1 MKNIFIKTKKV
12 ILLILLA
19 SGSYFYSQVRIAN
32 STANSSAANSSA
44 FIDASSNPSYN
55 ATANVGK
62 GLLFPRT
69 DLTTFSAFSQGPF
82 GIGNNYPTFYDGFI
96 VFNTA
101 NSGIAGVGSTEGTLC
116 RGFWYYDNPSTTID
130 GGTWKPVRP
139 DLCSIVS
146 PTVTTLDCPGAI
158 LTGTLTEGVMA
169 SGVSVQVPYTGG
181 NGATYPAG
189 LPIASTGV
197 AGLTATLQGGTLAN
211 GNGNLTYTIAG
222 TPTSSGNATF
232 AISFGGQSCSFS
244 IPVVSNGPAVT
255 LNCTPVVEF
264 PTGNLNITQ
273 GVNLTNASNYSS
285 AFSYTVNVPG
295 SYPGQTIPSTGVL
308 GLTATLLA
316 GQTPTNVGTSS
327 TIVFFITGTALSTGI
342 ASFTF
347 TFGGQTCTFTRTVV
361 GGGGPVN
368 PGTVVMCGSS
378 KLWMTHNLGAD
389 MSANPNIPSA
399 QIQGAKYQWGQPN
412 AFVSQAGDQTPNP
425 IAMPF
430 YNANNSWGAIKTN
443 TDPCPAGF
451 RVPTD
456 AEWTNLVFGS
466 NPHIFL
472 GVFTDSPTN
481 FGGAIQYSCN
491 GNFLTFPYVGERG
504 MNNGA
509 IVGRGATGMYWKST
523 LGSGSNGLRFTT
535 GGPIIYNQ
543 IGELGNGYAV
553 RCISE

>member
-55 ATANVGK
+55 ATTNVGK

-116 RGFWYYDNPSTTID
+116 RGFWYYDNPSTTIN

-139 DLCSIVS
+139 DLCSTVS
-146 PTVTTLDCPGAI
+146 PVVTTLNCAGATT
-158 LTGTLTEGVMA
+158 TGTLTEGIAA
-169 SGVSVQVPYTGG
+169 SGVSVQVPYMGG

-189 LPIASTGV
+189 SPITSTGV
-197 AGLTATLQGGTLAN
+197 AGLTATLQAGTLAN
-211 GNGNLTYTIAG
+211 GNGSLTYTIVG
-222 TPTSSGNATF
+222 TPTSSGNAIF

-255 LNCTPVVEF
+255 LNCTPAVEF

-273 GVNLTNASNYSS
+273 GVNLTTASNYDTV
-285 AFSYTVNVPG
+285 FSYNVNIPG
-295 SYPGQTIPSTGVL
+295 NYPGQTIPSTGVL
-308 GLTATLLA
+308 GLTATLQA
-316 GQTPTNVGTSS
+316 GQTPTNVGASG
-327 TIVFFITGTALSTGI
+327 TIVFSITGTALTTGI

-378 KLWMTHNLGAD
+378 KLWMTHNVGAN
-389 MSANPNIPSA
+389 MSANPDIPSA
-399 QIQGAKYQWGQPN
+399 QIQGAKYQWGQPTPLITQSDDISN
-412 AFVSQAGDQTPNP
+412 PNP
-425 IAMPF
+425 ITMPF
-430 YNANNSWGAIKTN
+430 YNGNNSWAPTKTS
-443 TDPCPAGF
+443 TDPCPSGF
-451 RVPTD
+451 RVPTT
-456 AEWTNLVFGS
+456 AEWNALIDNNS
-466 NPHIFL
+466 
-472 GVFTDSPTN
+472 FTFEGTPPSSPTN
-481 FGGAIQYSCN
+481 FGSVIHFHCTN
-491 GNFLTFPYVGERG
+491 GNVLTLPFAGFRDS
-504 MNNGA
+504 NNGA
-509 IVGRGATGMYWKST
+509 ISTRGEQGHYWNSEVIGTRSKLFTFSGPILFNGGTLATGMS
-523 LGSGSNGLRFTT
+523 
-535 GGPIIYNQ
+535 
-543 IGELGNGYAV
+543 V
-553 RCISE
+553 RCISQ